1 MRVIGIKVKPRH
13 ERFDLFRVI
22 VDSIRE
28 CNEHVEDD
36 DIIVVSSKF
45 VAMSQGRVIDMSSVI
60 PARDAIAVASRHNID
75 ARTVELVLREAD
87 HVFSG
92 VPGFLLTVK
101 DGMLAPNAGIDRSNV
116 MHGLSILYP
125 IDAFRIADM
134 LRDKFLLYERKRVGI
149 VITDSRLMPTRI
161 GTSGVALAVSG
172 FEPVRDRRGSRD
184 LFGNVMRV
192 TLHAV
197 ADCIASAANLVMGET
212 DESTPIAIVRGLS
225 VKMSPERYDWSD
237 LAIGYEQCIY
247 VRGLSAYGIE
257 YSHLYR
263 S

>member
-1 MRVIGIKVKPRH
+1 MKVIGIRVKPRH
-13 ERFDLFRVI
+13 ERFDLFKVM
-22 VDSIRE
+22 VDSIRA

-45 VAMSQGRVIDMSSVI
+45 AAMSQGRVIDMNSVVPAKDAYAISSMHNM
-60 PARDAIAVASRHNID
+60 DAKMA
-75 ARTVELVLREAD
+75 ELVLREAD
-87 HVFSG
+87 HIFSG

-125 IDAFRIADM
+125 VDAFRVADM
-134 LRDKFLLYERKRVGI
+134 LRDKFLIHEGRRVGI
-149 VITDSRLMPTRI
+149 VIADSRLMPTRI

-172 FEPVRDRRGSRD
+172 FEPVKDRRGSKD

-192 TLHAV
+192 TLHAI

-212 DESTPIAIVRGLS
+212 DESTPVAIVRGLS
-225 VKMSPERYDWSD
+225 VRMDQRSYDWSD
-237 LAIGYEQCIY
+237 LAIEYEQCIY
-247 VRGLSAYGIE
+247 VRGLSMHG
-257 YSHLYR
+257 SKLVR
-263 S
+263 

>member
-1 MRVIGIKVKPRH
+1 MRVIGVKVKPRH
-13 ERFDLFRVI
+13 DRFDLFRVI

-45 VAMSQGRVIDMSSVI
+45 VAMSQGRVIDMSGVI
-60 PARDAIAVASRHNID
+60 PGRDAIAVALRHSMD
-75 ARTVELVLREAD
+75 RRMVELVLREAD

-101 DGMLAPNAGIDRSNV
+101 DGILAPNAGIDRSNV

-125 IDAFRIADM
+125 VDAFRVADM
-134 LRDKFLLYERKRVGI
+134 LRDKFLLYEGRRVGI

-161 GTSGVALAVSG
+161 GTSGVAVAVSG
-172 FEPVRDRRGSRD
+172 FEPVNDRRGSRD

-212 DESTPIAIVRGLS
+212 DESTPVAIVRGS
-225 VKMSPERYDWSD
+225 NVKMSHREQYDWSD

-247 VRGLSAYGIE
+247 VRGLAHGE
-257 YSHLYR
+257 YPNIY
-263 S
+263 